1 MGKERLNSEQI
12 KEICKIQHKLLIA
25 KILISKMPMAYTNN
39 NVYQLEKDMKIRD
52 IVDNCENEM
61 KELLLK
67 YGSEIIVNT
76 FSDKEYLQ
84 RPENRFTFD
93 NQKQATKE
101 VTGEELTLEE
111 FMERVDK

>member
-1 MGKERLNSEQI
+1 M
-12 KEICKIQHKLLIA
+12 
-25 KILISKMPMAYTNN
+25 ISKMPMAYTNN

-52 IVDNCENEM
+52 IVDNCEKEM

-84 RPENRFTFD
+84 RPENRFTFE

-111 FMERVDK
+111 FMEKVDK

>member
-1 MGKERLNSEQI
+1 
-12 KEICKIQHKLLIA
+12 
-25 KILISKMPMAYTNN
+25 MPMAYTNN

-84 RPENRFTFD
+84 RPENRFTFE

-111 FMERVDK
+111 FMEKVDK

>member
-1 MGKERLNSEQI
+1 
-12 KEICKIQHKLLIA
+12 
-25 KILISKMPMAYTNN
+25 
-39 NVYQLEKDMKIRD
+39 MKIRD

-84 RPENRFTFD
+84 RPENRFTFE
-93 NQKQATKE
+93 NQRQATKE

-111 FMERVDK
+111 FMEKVDK

>member
-1 MGKERLNSEQI
+1 MTKEEFI
-12 KEICKIQHKLLIA
+12 G
-25 KILISKMPMAYTNN
+25 KMPMAYTNN

-52 IVDNCENEM
+52 IADNCENEM

-67 YGSEIIVNT
+67 YGSEIIINT

-84 RPENRFTFD
+84 RPENRFTFE

-111 FMERVDK
+111 FMEKIDK